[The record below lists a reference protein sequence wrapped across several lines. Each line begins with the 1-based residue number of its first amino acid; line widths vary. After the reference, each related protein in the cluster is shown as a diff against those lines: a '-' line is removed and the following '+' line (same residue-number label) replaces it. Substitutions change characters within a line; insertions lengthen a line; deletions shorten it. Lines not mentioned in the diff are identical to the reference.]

1 MNNRFFQLDNGNGL
15 KGTFS
20 SFGAGVRS
28 LTLRGRPLIL
38 TIKDDEVY
46 FSQNQFYGKT
56 LGRVAGR
63 VPDEVLIDGKY
74 YSLPGD
80 GQHICLHAGYT
91 SSLSFKEFKGEE
103 FENDEEKGIV
113 FTYLSKD
120 GENGFPGNL
129 LVHVYYSFL
138 KNGKNDFRI
147 RLNAVSDKDT
157 LVSLSNHR
165 YWLFPDSKD
174 VSSYHLQVKANRI
187 GRFRKGTELVV
198 GREEIPSYLDFND
211 NPNLGK
217 KLDERKKEIPEIG
230 TLDHTYLLKE
240 GEERIVVED
249 EHYRLKVDTD
259 FEAVNF
265 YVDTS
270 RTPIDFSNSDELRTK
285 DRRGIAIE
293 PETFPLRSNL
303 VLVKGKLYSHEMVY
317 HIEEK

>member
-15 KGTFS
+15 TGTFS

-28 LTLRGRPLIL
+28 LMLKGRPLIL

-46 FSQNQFYGKT
+46 FTQSQFYGKT

-63 VPDEVLIDGKY
+63 VPDEILIGGKY
-74 YSLPGD
+74 YALPGD
-80 GQHICLHAGYT
+80 DQNICLHAGYT

-103 FENDEEKGIV
+103 FENEEEKGVV
-113 FTYLSKD
+113 FTYLSND

-138 KNGKNDFRI
+138 KNGKNDFR
-147 RLNAVSDKDT
+147 LEAVSDKDT

-165 YWLFPDSKD
+165 YWLFPDSED
-174 VSSYHLQVKANRI
+174 VSSYHLQVKAKKI

-198 GREEIPSYLDFND
+198 GRDEIPFYLDFNE
-211 NPNLGK
+211 NPNLGQ
-217 KLDERKKEIPEIG
+217 KLDERKKKIPEIG

-240 GEERIVVED
+240 GDDRIVVED

-270 RTPIDFSNSDELRTK
+270 HTPIEFSNNENLRTK

-303 VLVKGKLYSHEMVY
+303 VLAKGKLYSHERVY